1 MRKVELIS
9 EVKAALM
16 IPERLEELL
25 YVLDSAAWQTF
36 RKAAESS
43 EPVKLNLTESRWYQI
58 LHGLCY
64 LHFITGNRSLSCSVP
79 PEIRTVYDS
88 LVTDGLIQ
96 RKKHYDQLHLYALA
110 AANLYGVI
118 SQDDFVALFNSQ
130 NEDNTSKEELF
141 DALIRHIVVDAG
153 YCFWD
158 KYIVDIG
165 FEDTRKGRIL
175 EICRLEILRA

>member
-1 MRKVELIS
+1 M
-9 EVKAALM
+9 AC
-16 IPERLEELL
+16 
-25 YVLDSAAWQTF
+25 
-36 RKAAESS
+36 
-43 EPVKLNLTESRWYQI
+43 N
-58 LHGLCY
+58 
-64 LHFITGNRSLSCSVP
+64 VP
-79 PEIRTVYDS
+79 PEIRTVYNS

-96 RKKHYDQLHLYALA
+96 RKKHYDQLHLYAEA

-130 NEDNTSKEELF
+130 NEDITSKEELF

-165 FEDTRKGRIL
+165 FACSDRR
-175 EICRLEILRA
+175 